1 MIWGK
6 AIGLL
11 EKEMGGVR
19 VCDNICQE
27 VGWTSSLL
35 SCDEPIFSG

>member
-11 EKEMGGVR
+11 EEEMGGGT
-19 VCDNICQE
+19 VCDKVCQE

-35 SCDEPIFSG
+35 SCGESIFSG